1 MKTQKE
7 ILAWL
12 RANLGKHATAGLTTS
27 DTQALVASLAL
38 ANLISYAGAPE
49 DLFQAYSAIVRAM
62 QPELRHLAFHAIACE
77 LDWGHREMI
86 WERAGLGE
94 PPRSR
99 CVFDRSRRHEE
110 AFA

>member
-27 DTQALVASLAL
+27 DTHALLASVAL
-38 ANLISYAGAPE
+38 ANLISYQSAPE
-49 DLFQAYSAIVRAM
+49 ELFAAYSVIVRTM
-62 QPELRHLAFHAIACE
+62 QPELRQLAFHAIACE

-99 CVFDRSRRHEE
+99 CVFDRSGRQVE

>member
-7 ILAWL
+7 IISWL

-27 DTQALVASLAL
+27 DTHALVASVAL
-38 ANLISYAGAPE
+38 VNLISYQSAPE
-49 DLFQAYSAIVRAM
+49 DLFAAYSAIVQAM

-77 LDWGHREMI
+77 LDWGHRGMI

-94 PPRSR
+94 FPRSR
-99 CVFDRSRRHEE
+99 CLFDRSGRPEE
-110 AFA
+110 VFA